1 MKNYI
6 AYHDMDMETVIE
18 APDLATAYELANEY
32 GLEIDSIVEAVQ
44 SRKTGEWYDPVV
56 GFDKLMNKPETMAL
70 FKRMKDR

>member
-6 AYHDMDMETVIE
+6 AYHDTDMETVIE
-18 APDLATAYELANEY
+18 APDLATAHELANEY
-32 GLEIDSIVEAVQ
+32 GLEIDVIVEAVQ

-56 GFDKLMNKPETMAL
+56 EFGKLMNKPETVAL